1 VTEIKWLDHGVVP
14 TNDLGRAV
22 LFYTRVLGA
31 EIEEIKNIDTAT
43 IGEIRS
49 KGRGMM
55 RCFMRL
61 GPTRFGVFLQHKELP
76 PADGLKGS
84 PCYEWELTDADLDR
98 ALGALTDAGVKYEGP
113 VAGPPGYPVAK
124 QVFFN
129 DPDGNHVAL
138 CVLQ

>member
-1 VTEIKWLDHGVVP
+1 LPDPAEYSDACEAVKRLDATLGLPTIAGASEHFAVEEEPMTEIKWLDHGVVP

-31 EIEEIKNIDTAT
+31 EIEEIKNVDTTT

-61 GPTRFGVFLQHKELP
+61 GPTRFGVFLQHKDLP
-76 PADGLKGS
+76 AADRRG
-84 PCYEWELTDADLDR
+84 PR
-98 ALGALTDAGVKYEGP
+98 QGARRPQHRRREI
-113 VAGPPGYPVAK
+113 
-124 QVFFN
+124 
-129 DPDGNHVAL
+129 
-138 CVLQ
+138 